1 MSAPRGSISSPM
13 VDVNI
18 YRPGSFLALAML
30 LVPLLVALA
39 GATSYVLLGEHIP
52 VWIPLLL
59 LLWIPCIGA
68 LWLLMKSVRTTP
80 VSIGVGRPW
89 QRWREISYADI
100 ERMEQWGPSLRILTT
115 DGVRLGFTPFLLR
128 DGTRLEVALLLRL
141 PPHVIVGKLRR
152 RAQELITGDIHTGP
166 EGTLAGTL
174 RIRARLRWAFIALI
188 LALASIAGAVLA
200 MTSLSLGVAIPLAII
215 LAALGLGLFMVFA
228 WLLREVEVSEKG
240 VTVVGLVNRRQQQL
254 AWSDVVWLEEFP
266 GQIAIR
272 LRGPRRLRLAGP
284 RLLKRSQAEVL
295 QAFLFE
301 YVIERGVLRVP
312 RRWLF

>member
-1 MSAPRGSISSPM
+1 MAAPQGPISSPM

-30 LVPLLVALA
+30 LVPLIVALA
-39 GATSYVLLGEHIP
+39 GATSYALLGEHIP

-59 LLWIPCIGA
+59 LLWIPCLGG

-89 QRWREISYADI
+89 QRWQEVSYADI
-100 ERMEQWGPSLRILTT
+100 ERIEQRGPSLRILTL
-115 DGVRLGFTPFLLR
+115 DGTLLSFTPFLLR
-128 DGTRLEVALLLRL
+128 DGTRLEVGLLLRL

-152 RAQELITGDIHTGP
+152 RSQELITGDIHTGP

-174 RIRARLRWAFIALI
+174 RIRARPRWTFATLL
-188 LALASIAGAVLA
+188 LALASIAGAVVAIL
-200 MTSLSLGVAIPLAII
+200 TLSLALAIPLAIV
-215 LAALGLGLFMVFA
+215 LVALGLCFIVIFG
-228 WLLREVEVSEKG
+228 WLLREVEVNEKG
-240 VTVVGLVNRRQQQL
+240 VTVVGLVNRRPQKL
-254 AWSDVVWLEEFP
+254 AWSEVVWLEEFP
-266 GQIAIR
+266 GQLAIR

-295 QAFLFE
+295 QAFLLE
-301 YVIERGVLRVP
+301 YVIERGALRVP

>member
-1 MSAPRGSISSPM
+1 MSSPM

-30 LVPLLVALA
+30 LVPLVVALA
-39 GATSYVLLGEHIP
+39 GATSYMLLGEHIP

-59 LLWIPCIGA
+59 LLWIPCIGG

-80 VSIGVGRPW
+80 VSIAVGRPW
-89 QRWREISYADI
+89 QRWQEVFYADI
-100 ERMEQWGPSLRILTT
+100 GRMEQRGLSLCILTL
-115 DGVRLGFTPFLLR
+115 DGARMSFTPFLLR
-128 DGTRLEVALLLRL
+128 DGIRLEVGLLLRL

-152 RAQELITGDIHTGP
+152 RAQELITGGIHAGP
-166 EGTLAGTL
+166 QGALAGTM
-174 RIRARLRWAFIALI
+174 RIRARVRWTLVTLL
-188 LALASIAGAVLA
+188 LALASIAGAVAAILL
-200 MTSLSLGVAIPLAII
+200 LSLALAIPLAVV
-215 LAALGLGLFMVFA
+215 LFALGLCFLAIFA
-228 WLLREVEVSEKG
+228 WMLREIEVSEEG
-240 VTVVGLVNRRQQQL
+240 VTVVGFANRRSQQL

-266 GQIAIR
+266 GQLSIR

-284 RLLKRSQAEVL
+284 RLLKRSQADILE
-295 QAFLFE
+295 AFLFE

>member
-1 MSAPRGSISSPM
+1 M

-18 YRPGSFLALAML
+18 YQPGSFLALSML

-52 VWIPLLL
+52 IWIPLLL
-59 LLWIPCIGA
+59 LLWIPCIGG

-80 VSIGVGRPW
+80 VSIAVGRPW
-89 QRWREISYADI
+89 QRWDEVFYADI
-100 ERMEQWGPSLRILTT
+100 ERIEQRGPSLYILTVN
-115 DGVRLGFTPFLLR
+115 GARMSFTPFLLR
-128 DGTRLEVALLLRL
+128 DGTHLEVGLLLRL

-174 RIRARLRWAFIALI
+174 RIRARVRWTLATLLLAIA
-188 LALASIAGAVLA
+188 AIAGAVVAFL
-200 MTSLSLGVAIPLAII
+200 SLSLAVAIPLAIV
-215 LAALGLGLFMVFA
+215 LFAVSLYFFAIFA
-228 WLLREVEVSEKG
+228 WLLREVEVSEEG
-240 VTVVGLVNRRQQQL
+240 VTVVGFANRRTEQL

-266 GQIAIR
+266 GQLAIR

-284 RLLKRSQAEVL
+284 RLLKRSQADVL
-295 QAFLFE
+295 EAFLFE
-301 YVIERGVLRVP
+301 YVIERGALRVS